1 MTSVLTVHG
10 SRSVLERADG
20 RVSTLELEHDGD
32 APDVVDGMVAG
43 MLPAVMRVGGTLQV
57 RGAMTRGA
65 VRNLTEY
72 AEAWASWDPDRFH
85 RIRIEAATVVD
96 GRRAAS
102 DHTAI
107 VAWSGGLRSAHTL
120 VRHLDGLVPA
130 PFTVR
135 AVLHVAGFAPDVTLP
150 AFDVPSIVV
159 RTNAVAAGLV
169 DPEIGVLPI
178 VAAALH
184 AVGAGCTVGLHARR
198 WLFTAQQR
206 YPRPEPVLPDLLC
219 GDGFVVR
226 ADGGTTSPPRMLAD
240 VRRHPA
246 LAAAIVA
253 PTRGAFRDPIA
264 AADAEATL
272 ADWPGGPG
280 RRRLS
285 TRVALD
291 RAVTDARDTLRW
303 LGSATH
309 LRRPWPR

>member
-1 MTSVLTVHG
+1 MTSVLSVHG
-10 SRSVLERADG
+10 LRGVLERADG
-20 RVSTLELEHDGD
+20 RVSTLELAHDGD
-32 APDVVDGMVAG
+32 VPDVVDGMVAG
-43 MLPAVMRVGGTLQV
+43 MLPAVMRIGGTFQV
-57 RGAMTRGA
+57 RGPMTRGA

-72 AEAWASWDPDRFH
+72 AEAWASWGPDRFH
-85 RIRIEAATVVD
+85 RVRIEATTVVD
-96 GRRAAS
+96 GRRLAT

-120 VRHLDGLVPA
+120 VRHMDALVPF

-135 AVLHVAGFAPDVTLP
+135 AVMHVAGLGPDVTLP

-159 RTNAVAAGLV
+159 RTNAVAEGLV
-169 DPEIGVLPI
+169 DAEIGVLPI

-184 AVGAGCTVGLHARR
+184 AAGGGCAVGLHARR

-226 ADGGTTSPPRMLAD
+226 ADGGTTSPPRMWAD
-240 VRRHPA
+240 IRRHPA
-246 LAAAIVA
+246 LAAAIVPA
-253 PTRGAFRDPIA
+253 RHTALRDPIA

-272 ADWPGGPG
+272 ADWPGGRG
-280 RRRLS
+280 RRRLA

-291 RAVTDARDTLRW
+291 HLVTDARDTLRW
-303 LGSATH
+303 LGSATG

>member
-1 MTSVLTVHG
+1 MTCVLTVHG
-10 SRSVLERADG
+10 MRGVLEHADG
-20 RVSTLELEHDGD
+20 RTTTLELVHDGD
-32 APDVVDGMVAG
+32 PPDVVDGMVAG
-43 MLPAVMRVGGTLQV
+43 MLPAVMRIGGTLQV

-72 AEAWASWDPDRFH
+72 TEAWASWAPDRFH
-85 RIRIEAATVVD
+85 RVQIDAATVLD
-96 GRRAAS
+96 GRRAPA

-120 VRHLDGLVPA
+120 VRHLDGLVPF

-135 AVLHVAGFAPDVTLP
+135 AVLHVAGLATDVTLP
-150 AFDVPSIVV
+150 ALDMPSIVV

-184 AVGAGCTVGLHARR
+184 AAAGGCAVGLHARR
-198 WLFTAQQR
+198 WLFAAQRR

-246 LAAAIVA
+246 LAAVIVPPKRA
-253 PTRGAFRDPIA
+253 ALRDPIA

-272 ADWPGGPG
+272 ADWPGGGG
-280 RRRLS
+280 RRRLAA
-285 TRVALD
+285 RVVFD
-291 RAVTDARDTLRW
+291 RAVTDARDALRW
-303 LGSATH
+303 LGSAAG